1 MRNNFISKVFQW
13 LALGLIVTFG
23 IGYFIAS
30 NESAIIFVANNLL
43 LILILELV
51 CGFGLS
57 FFIRKISD
65 GVAKIF
71 YLLYAALTGV
81 TFAAIFLEFEI
92 SSIIWVFLA
101 TALIFGIFGFI
112 GKKIKM
118 NLSGFGMFLTIAL
131 LGMIVLSIINIFVLN
146 EALDMTVTFVSIL
159 IFSGY
164 IIFDINHIIK
174 MSDAQLEE
182 KYAIFGAFQLY
193 LDIINIIIDLLRLL
207 GNHRD

>member
-1 MRNNFISKVFQW
+1 
-13 LALGLIVTFG
+13 
-23 IGYFIAS
+23 
-30 NESAIIFVANNLL
+30 
-43 LILILELV
+43 
-51 CGFGLS
+51 
-57 FFIRKISD
+57 
-65 GVAKIF
+65 
-71 YLLYAALTGV
+71 
-81 TFAAIFLEFEI
+81 
-92 SSIIWVFLA
+92 
-101 TALIFGIFGFI
+101 
-112 GKKIKM
+112 
-118 NLSGFGMFLTIAL
+118 MFLTIAL